1 MKRLWVGITQFVV
14 GLSATVCV
22 SWLLDSMDTSD
33 WAPGVKSIAGILP
46 AVLIITVVLST
57 MGMITGGTM
66 IYRHLKWKAFG
77 NRIKVAYSA
86 KFCGENTAF
95 TEEVDQLILAM
106 ESLGNG
112 ATKKTQLG
120 RLKRLAKFVEV
131 PFAVPEED
139 RLSEEEKTLLFD
151 KEFGADYGRKK
162 KIQA

>member
-1 MKRLWVGITQFVV
+1 MGAGGEKHSGDTPRCSYHYG
-14 GLSATVCV
+14 GLVYYGDDN
-22 SWLLDSMDTSD
+22 WRNDD
-33 WAPGVKSIAGILP
+33 
-46 AVLIITVVLST
+46 
-57 MGMITGGTM
+57 